1 MRRAANF
8 NPEWGYLAP
17 APTFMRS
24 ARLVLVATAVGASA
38 GAAVV
43 FSLVDRPVAEQSVA
57 ARTLVQTP
65 PASESANVGAPVVA
79 QLPTESQHAQ
89 PQADAPGAVRRQ
101 AAMVA
106 PANTGAAGLAAGESG
121 TTSTT
126 QRARGAVALAEA
138 PAVTD
143 APPVPAVNEATAAAP
158 DAAPAQTQKVPNKK
172 PRVVWRAAPRYD
184 TPRYYM
190 YAPRYYGGQP
200 YDQHYVQTERNSYGW

>member
-24 ARLVLVATAVGASA
+24 ARLVLVATAIGASA

-43 FSLVDRPVAEQSVA
+43 LSLVDRPVAEQSVA

-65 PASESANVGAPVVA
+65 LVYEPAKVSAVAA
-79 QLPTESQHAQ
+79 QLQTELQHAQ
-89 PQADAPGAVRRQ
+89 PHADAPGAVRRQ
-101 AAMVA
+101 AAMVS
-106 PANTGAAGLAAGESG
+106 PANAGAAGLAAGESG

-126 QRARGAVALAEA
+126 QRAAGAVALAEA

-143 APPVPAVNEATAAAP
+143 APPVPAVNEAAAAP
-158 DAAPAQTQKVPNKK
+158 PEAAPAQKMPNKK
-172 PRVVWRAAPRYD
+172 PRVVWRPAPRYD
-184 TPRYYM
+184 APRYYM

-200 YDQHYVQTERNSYGW
+200 YDRRYVQTERNSFGW

>member
-24 ARLVLVATAVGASA
+24 ARLVLVATAIGASA

-43 FSLVDRPVAEQSVA
+43 FSLIDRPVAEQSVA

-65 PASESANVGAPVVA
+65 LVSNSAKVGAPVVA
-79 QLPTESQHAQ
+79 RLQTESQHAQ

-101 AAMVA
+101 AAMVS
-106 PANTGAAGLAAGESG
+106 PANAGAGLAAGEIG
-121 TTSTT
+121 ATSTT
-126 QRARGAVALAEA
+126 QRAAGAVALAEA

-143 APPVPAVNEATAAAP
+143 APPVPAVNEAAPAPP
-158 DAAPAQTQKVPNKK
+158 DAAPAQKMPSKK
-172 PRVVWRAAPRYD
+172 PRVVWRPAPRYD
-184 TPRYYM
+184 APRYYM
-190 YAPRYYGGQP
+190 YAPRYYGGQS
-200 YDQHYVQTERNSYGW
+200 YDRRYVQTERNSFGW

>member
-24 ARLVLVATAVGASA
+24 ARLVLVATAIGASA

-43 FSLVDRPVAEQSVA
+43 FSLIDRPVAEQSVA

-65 PASESANVGAPVVA
+65 LVSESAKVGAPVVA
-79 QLPTESQHAQ
+79 QLQTESQHAQ

-101 AAMVA
+101 AAMVS
-106 PANTGAAGLAAGESG
+106 PANAGAAGLAAGESG

-126 QRARGAVALAEA
+126 QRAAGAVALAEA

-158 DAAPAQTQKVPNKK
+158 EAAPAQTQKMPNKK

-184 TPRYYM
+184 APRYYM

-200 YDQHYVQTERNSYGW
+200 YDRRYVQTERNSFGW

>member
-17 APTFMRS
+17 APSFMRS
-24 ARLVLVATAVGASA
+24 ARLVLVATAIGASA
-38 GAAVV
+38 GGAVV

-65 PASESANVGAPVVA
+65 LMSESAKVTAPVVA
-79 QLPTESQHAQ
+79 QPQTESQHAQ

-101 AAMVA
+101 AAMA
-106 PANTGAAGLAAGESG
+106 AANVGAAGLAAGESG

-126 QRARGAVALAEA
+126 QAAPGAVALAEA

-143 APPVPAVNEATAAAP
+143 APPVPAVNEVTAAAP
-158 DAAPAQTQKVPNKK
+158 EAAPAPAQKMPNKK
-172 PRVVWRAAPRYD
+172 PRAAWRAAPRYD
-184 TPRYYM
+184 APRYYM

-200 YDQHYVQTERNSYGW
+200 YDQRYVQTERNSYGW

>member
-24 ARLVLVATAVGASA
+24 ARLVLVATAIGASA

-43 FSLVDRPVAEQSVA
+43 LSLVDRPVAEQSVA

-65 PASESANVGAPVVA
+65 LVYEPAKVSAVAA
-79 QLPTESQHAQ
+79 QLQTESQHAQ
-89 PQADAPGAVRRQ
+89 PHADAPGAVRRQ
-101 AAMVA
+101 AAMVS
-106 PANTGAAGLAAGESG
+106 PANAGAAGLAAGESG

-126 QRARGAVALAEA
+126 QRAAGAVALAEA

-143 APPVPAVNEATAAAP
+143 APPVPAVNEAAAAP
-158 DAAPAQTQKVPNKK
+158 PEAAPAQKMPNKK
-172 PRVVWRAAPRYD
+172 PRVVWRPAPRYD
-184 TPRYYM
+184 APRYYM

-200 YDQHYVQTERNSYGW
+200 YDRRYVQTERNSFGW

>member
-65 PASESANVGAPVVA
+65 LVSKPAKVSAPVVA
-79 QLPTESQHAQ
+79 QLQTESQHAQ
-89 PQADAPGAVRRQ
+89 PQADAADAIRPP
-101 AAMVA
+101 AAMVS
-106 PANTGAAGLAAGESG
+106 PANAGAAGLAAGESG

-126 QRARGAVALAEA
+126 QRAPAAMALAEA

-143 APPVPAVNEATAAAP
+143 APLVPPAVSEATVPEAATVPA
-158 DAAPAQTQKVPNKK
+158 QKIPNKK
-172 PRVVWRAAPRYD
+172 PRAAWRATPRYD
-184 TPRYYM
+184 APRYYM

-200 YDQHYVQTERNSYGW
+200 YDQRYVQTERNSFGW

>member
-24 ARLVLVATAVGASA
+24 ARLVLVATAIGASA

-43 FSLVDRPVAEQSVA
+43 FSLIDRPVAEQSVA

-65 PASESANVGAPVVA
+65 LVSESAKVGAPVVA
-79 QLPTESQHAQ
+79 QLQTESQHAQ

-101 AAMVA
+101 AAMVS
-106 PANTGAAGLAAGESG
+106 PANAGAAGLAAGESG
-121 TTSTT
+121 AASTT
-126 QRARGAVALAEA
+126 QRAAGAVALAEA

-143 APPVPAVNEATAAAP
+143 APPVPAVNEAAAAPP
-158 DAAPAQTQKVPNKK
+158 DAAPMQTQKMPSKK

-184 TPRYYM
+184 APRYYM

-200 YDQHYVQTERNSYGW
+200 YDRRYVQTERNSFGW